1 MILFFVTLFFGGG
14 IQVFYVLKENVI
26 FPIDWS
32 CVIVYLLILLLE
44 LIFSIRAFVYIGN
57 RQSALF
63 KLRNSPYSNQNKRE
77 KIKTSK
83 EIEQE
88 LFFKFPYLR
97 RGNKEVEEA
106 EHLKKN

>member
-1 MILFFVTLFFGGG
+1 MFGVG
-14 IQVFYVLKENVI
+14 IQIFFILEEGNAI
-26 FPIDWS
+26 FPIDYA
-32 CVIVYLLILLLE
+32 CFIIYNLIAFLE
-44 LIFSIRAFVYIGN
+44 LIISIYTMIYIGN

-63 KLRNSPYSNQNKRE
+63 QLRNSPVSNQNVRE

-97 RGNKEVEEA
+97 KGNN
-106 EHLKKN
+106 KNENNTHIKNN

>member
-1 MILFFVTLFFGGG
+1 MVSS
-14 IQVFYVLKENVI
+14 FYTLKENVV

-32 CVIVYLLILLLE
+32 CVIVYLLSLLLE
-44 LIFSIRAFVYIGN
+44 LIFSIHAFVYIGN

-97 RGNKEVEEA
+97 RGNKEIEED

>member
-1 MILFFVTLFFGGG
+1 M
-14 IQVFYVLKENVI
+14 
-26 FPIDWS
+26 
-32 CVIVYLLILLLE
+32 IVYSVIALIE
-44 LIFSIRAFVYIGN
+44 FIISIYTMLYIGN

-63 KLRNSPYSNQNKRE
+63 KLRNSPVTNQNKRE

-97 RGNKEVEEA
+97 RGNKEVEED

>member
-1 MILFFVTLFFGGG
+1 LILFFFTLIFGVG
-14 IQVFYVLKENVI
+14 IQVFYILEEDII
-26 FPIDWS
+26 FPIDLS
-32 CVIVYLLILLLE
+32 CIILYFVISFFELMFLIY
-44 LIFSIRAFVYIGN
+44 AFVYIGN

-63 KLRNSPYSNQNKRE
+63 KLRNSPVSNQNKRE

-97 RGNKEVEEA
+97 KGNKNDEQN

>member
-1 MILFFVTLFFGGG
+1 MILFVITLIFGMG
-14 IQVFYVLKENVI
+14 IQIFYFLKEDII
-26 FPIDWS
+26 FPIDYS
-32 CVIVYLLILLLE
+32 CIILYLFISIIE
-44 LIFSIRAFVYIGN
+44 LFTSIYAMIKMGR

-63 KLRNSPYSNQNKRE
+63 KLRNSPVSNQNKRE

-97 RGNKEVEEA
+97 KGNKNDNKD
-106 EHLKKN
+106 EHITKN

>member
-1 MILFFVTLFFGGG
+1 MILFFITLIFGIG
-14 IQVFYVLKENVI
+14 IQTFYNIKEKVI

-32 CVIVYLLILLLE
+32 CIIVYFFISAIE
-44 LIFSIRAFVYIGN
+44 LVTSVYAMIHMGN

-63 KLRNSPYSNQNKRE
+63 NLRNSPVSNQNKRE
-77 KIKTSK
+77 KIKTSR

-97 RGNKEVEEA
+97 KGNKKDNKD
-106 EHLKKN
+106 EHMKKN

>member
-1 MILFFVTLFFGGG
+1 ML
-14 IQVFYVLKENVI
+14 
-26 FPIDWS
+26 
-32 CVIVYLLILLLE
+32 VYSFLAAIE
-44 LIFSIRAFVYIGN
+44 LIISIYTMVYIGN

-63 KLRNSPYSNQNKRE
+63 KLRNSPVSNQNKRE

-97 RGNKEVEEA
+97 KGNKNDAKV
-106 EHLKKN
+106 LCDF

>member
-1 MILFFVTLFFGGG
+1 MFLFVITLIFGMG
-14 IQVFYVLKENVI
+14 IQIFYILKEEVF
-26 FPIDWS
+26 FPIDYS
-32 CVIVYLLILLLE
+32 CIIVYLFISAIE
-44 LIFSIRAFVYIGN
+44 FITSIYAMITIGN

-63 KLRNSPYSNQNKRE
+63 KLRNSPVSNQNKRE

-97 RGNKEVEEA
+97 KGNKGDSKD
-106 EHLKKN
+106 EHLKKI

>member
-1 MILFFVTLFFGGG
+1 MFLFVITLIFGIG
-14 IQVFYVLKENVI
+14 IQIFFILKEEVI
-26 FPIDWS
+26 FPIDYS
-32 CVIVYLLILLLE
+32 CIIVYLFLAVLE
-44 LIFSIRAFVYIGN
+44 LGFSIYTMLYIGN

-63 KLRNSPYSNQNKRE
+63 QLRNSPVSNQNKRE

-97 RGNKEVEEA
+97 KGNKKDNNG
-106 EHLKKN
+106 EHLKNN

>member
-1 MILFFVTLFFGGG
+1 MFIITLIFGIG
-14 IQVFYVLKENVI
+14 IQIFFILEEGNAV
-26 FPIDWS
+26 FPIDYA
-32 CVIVYLLILLLE
+32 CFIIYNLIGFLE
-44 LIFSIRAFVYIGN
+44 LVISIYTMIYIGN

-63 KLRNSPYSNQNKRE
+63 QLRNSPVSNQNVRE

-97 RGNKEVEEA
+97 KDKNKNIGDSRI
-106 EHLKKN
+106 KNN

>member
-32 CVIVYLLILLLE
+32 CIIVYLLILLFE
-44 LIFSIRAFVYIGN
+44 LIFSIHAFVYIGN

-97 RGNKEVEEA
+97 RGNKEVEED